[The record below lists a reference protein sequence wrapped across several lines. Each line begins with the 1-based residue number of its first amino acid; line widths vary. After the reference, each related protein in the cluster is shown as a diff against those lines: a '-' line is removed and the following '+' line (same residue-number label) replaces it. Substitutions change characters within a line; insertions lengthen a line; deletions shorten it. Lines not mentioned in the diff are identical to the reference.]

1 MPGFRA
7 PVASFKVRVPDGAYD
22 KVMAA
27 MVSAVAAMPGY
38 RADDPDTVAR
48 LARSLLLEIL
58 AQMRTVHN
66 YREQDGPPRPVDWQ
80 DVPADRRAA
89 YRRAYTALFKQTYSG
104 VAIAYGAQYVPPQHW
119 LVVLDA
125 EH

>member
-27 MVSAVAAMPGY
+27 MVSAVAAMPGH
-38 RADDPDTVAR
+38 RADDPETVAQ

-58 AQMRTVHN
+58 VQMRNVHN
-66 YREQDGPPRPVDWQ
+66 YREMNGSPQPVAWE
-80 DVPADRRAA
+80 DVPADRRVA
-89 YRRAYTALFKQTYSG
+89 YQNAYTALFKQTYSG
-104 VAIAYGAQYVPPQHW
+104 VAMAYGTQYIPPHHW